1 MTGLRRN
8 LSERI
13 DRLLEVF
20 PVVML
25 VGARQAGK
33 TTLSRMVRPG
43 WRYFDLENAADYD
56 LITRDYDFFFREY
69 PRRVVIDEA
78 QEDPRLF
85 RQLRGVVDA
94 ARHESGRFL
103 LTGSSSP
110 DLIREA
116 SDSLA
121 GRIAVVEVG
130 TLKINPARRHP
141 VPAVRGHAVLP
152 LRDRHQQSPTGEVGG
167 RIRGNH
173 SGLPGDSG
181 QDLLLADDSF
191 LPGRAY
197 RGRGEVAQ
205 GPGAGQRD
213 QPLSG
218 RDRFPGKAAARS
230 PGGPELRILRDRRG
244 DPTRTPMRSAAAGG
258 RSRGLR
264 PGTAAAGPC
273 VPGYAVAMPIFFFKS
288 ASASAP
294 EPGEGADS
302 ALSMSSSIVPP
313 TSASWS

>member
-94 ARHESGRFL
+94 ARH
-103 LTGSSSP
+103 
-110 DLIREA
+110 A
-116 SDSLA
+116 
-121 GRIAVVEVG
+121 
-130 TLKINPARRHP
+130 
-141 VPAVRGHAVLP
+141 

-213 QPLSG
+213 QPLPG

-294 EPGEGADS
+294 ELGEGADS